1 MYNIGYSNS
10 LFQFA
15 TTALRLVKLWRLEK
29 EGKKGK
35 QAAGK
40 QKDSIFM
47 EILSEGLSQ
56 LLNPFL
62 WLGRLISRLWD

>member
-1 MYNIGYSNS
+1 M
-10 LFQFA
+10 A
-15 TTALRLVKLWRLEK
+15 TGKRR
-29 EGKKGK
+29 KKGK
-35 QAAGK
+35 RAAGK
-40 QKDSIFM
+40 QKDLIVM

>member
-1 MYNIGYSNS
+1 MAN
-10 LFQFA
+10 
-15 TTALRLVKLWRLEK
+15 RKRR
-29 EGKKGK
+29 KKGK

-40 QKDSIFM
+40 QKDSILK

-56 LLNPFL
+56 LLNPLL

>member
-1 MYNIGYSNS
+1 MAN
-10 LFQFA
+10 
-15 TTALRLVKLWRLEK
+15 
-29 EGKKGK
+29 KKRRKISK

-40 QKDSIFM
+40 QKDSMFM
-47 EILSEGLSQ
+47 EILSEGISQ

>member
-1 MYNIGYSNS
+1 MANKSRRKKR
-10 LFQFA
+10 
-15 TTALRLVKLWRLEK
+15 RL
-29 EGKKGK
+29 
-35 QAAGK
+35 AAGK

-47 EILSEGLSQ
+47 EILSEGFSQ